1 MLFRSVDSIR
11 EYLQKDCITYS
22 EYYDHR
28 KQFIKELIGFID
40 SLPDYIEMDYQGKHY
55 VLVHAGVDPDKP
67 LVKDTDP
74 ELLAWIRE
82 YFYMSP
88 CNPDY
93 TYIFG
98 HTPLCFINMDGSFNI
113 WHDPDY
119 GNKIGIDGG
128 LAVADKGQLNCLCLT
143 TGEEIVIPYRE
154 GQQEAIEKRVQE
166 EEERL
171 HIYRK

>member
-1 MLFRSVDSIR
+1 M
-11 EYLQKDCITYS
+11 
-22 EYYDHR
+22 
-28 KQFIKELIGFID
+28 KELIEFID
-40 SLPDYIEMDYQGKHY
+40 SLPNYIEMDYQGKHY

-88 CNPDY
+88 CNLDY
-93 TYIFG
+93 TYVFG

-128 LAVADKGQLNCLCLT
+128 LAVGDKGQLNCLCLT

-154 GQQEAIEKRVQE
+154 GQQEAIEKRVE
-166 EEERL
+166 EEEKQL
-171 HIYRK
+171 HIVRK